1 MEGSEQG
8 IILTALLRECPAQV
22 QRRPGVQGAETGVGK
37 VRPGQKEEVSME
49 ASTMIG
55 PRAVGA
61 WSGVVMEMTRS
72 SKIQGIC

>member
-1 MEGSEQG
+1 M
-8 IILTALLRECPAQV
+8 
-22 QRRPGVQGAETGVGK
+22 QGAETGVGK